1 MQDSDSGEHIF
12 TICLCPPSC
21 FLFCF
26 VYHFIPVVSFSRS
39 DFLDQHE
46 EPTSR
51 NVPVT
56 LSQNP
61 PMDVDAESGRSA
73 GDHIR
78 TGGRSFFLPDLYPCH
93 PNFFSSAIGNDA
105 GGVPADVIGAM
116 KRVSIDGNR
125 PNDDNGPSDAPT
137 NQRRKETNSHS
148 QEEYVFVL

>member
-1 MQDSDSGEHIF
+1 MSIKCVYANFFSQSQPIDKQTDRMQDSDSGEHIF

-61 PMDVDAESGRSA
+61 PMDVDAESERSA

-78 TGGRSFFLPDLYPCH
+78 TGGRSFFYRTSILVILI
-93 PNFFSSAIGNDA
+93 FFHL
-105 GGVPADVIGAM
+105 
-116 KRVSIDGNR
+116 
-125 PNDDNGPSDAPT
+125 
-137 NQRRKETNSHS
+137 Q
-148 QEEYVFVL
+148 